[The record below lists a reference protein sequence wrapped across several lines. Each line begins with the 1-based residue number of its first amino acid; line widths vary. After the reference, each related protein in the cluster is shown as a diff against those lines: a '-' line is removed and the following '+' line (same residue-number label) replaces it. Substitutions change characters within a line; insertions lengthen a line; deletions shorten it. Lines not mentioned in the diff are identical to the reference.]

1 MEFGNEEP
9 ADIMPEVGKE
19 GPPCKASLASERM
32 LGEETC
38 SVPAIAL
45 GTMKSKRTASTSTAL
60 VSRAELLRTGARS
73 LCVCRW
79 PSAAACDA
87 TRLPMRMPR
96 WPLTSRYIS
105 HRSSTIA
112 SPRAKLSCSRNQKDS
127 SAAASL
133 PACCM
138 EGTRKVV
145 DTTIDEELFETGM
158 GSRSFCAWRVCQPIS
173 LEAPEMTVGSTVS
186 TPESRI
192 WKLLLAPSAG
202 QMLMVDVATHR

>member
-1 MEFGNEEP
+1 
-9 ADIMPEVGKE
+9 MPEVGKE

-38 SVPAIAL
+38 SVSAIAL

-60 VSRAELLRTGARS
+60 VSRAESLRTGARS
-73 LCVCRW
+73 LCVCKW
-79 PSAAACDA
+79 PLAAACDTA
-87 TRLPMRMPR
+87 GLPMRMPR
-96 WPLTSRYIS
+96 WPLTSRYVN

-112 SPRAKLSCSRNQKDS
+112 SPRARLSCSRNQKDS

-133 PACCM
+133 PAFRM
-138 EGTRKVV
+138 AGMRKVV
-145 DTTIDEELFETGM
+145 DTAINQGPCETGM
-158 GSRSFCAWRVCQPIS
+158 GSRSFCAWRVCHPIL

-186 TPESRI
+186 SSERRI

-202 QMLMVDVATHR
+202 QMLMADAATRR